1 MRTVRIGE
9 TSVGVIGL
17 GTWQFG
23 AQEWG
28 FRPEERREALRIV
41 RRALRLGANL
51 IDTAELYGRGESER
65 IIGEALAEAGQRG
78 DEVTE
83 SPETVEP
90 PAPAFI
96 ASKVMP
102 FPGTTGRV
110 LRAASASLARLRLAA
125 IDLYQLH
132 WPNPAFPLGWQVA
145 GLRRLLDDGRI
156 RHAGV
161 SNYSAR
167 RWERAE
173 ALLGRPIIANQVHYS
188 LLRRGVERDV
198 LPWAESRGRI
208 VLAYS
213 PLAQGLLSGKF
224 ENCDPPRDVRRMYW
238 RFYRLKRRGLAGLL
252 GLLRE
257 IAASHGA
264 TPAQIALAW
273 ATHRPNVIAIPGARS
288 VRQLEENARAGSIR
302 LREDEYAALAQASAV

>member
-1 MRTVRIGE
+1 MRTVRIGDDP
-9 TSVGVIGL
+9 VGVIGL

-23 AQEWG
+23 AREWD

-41 RRALRLGANL
+41 RRALQLGANL
-51 IDTAELYGRGESER
+51 IDTAEVYGRGESER
-65 IIGEALAEAGQRG
+65 IIGEALATSGDFGDSDAEEERG
-78 DEVTE
+78 
-83 SPETVEP
+83 PR
-90 PAPAFI
+90 PARPFI

-102 FPGTTGRV
+102 YIGTTGRV
-110 LRAASASLARLRLAA
+110 LRAAAGSLARLRLDA

-132 WPNPAFPLGWQVA
+132 WPNPAFPLAWQVE

-173 ALLGRPIIANQVHYS
+173 TVLGRPIIANQVHYS

-198 LPWAESRGRI
+198 LPWAESHGRV

-224 ENCDPPRDVRRMYW
+224 ENYDPPRDVRRMYW
-238 RFYRLKRRGLAGLL
+238 RLFRLKRRGLGSVL

-264 TPAQIALAW
+264 TPAQVALAW
-273 ATHRPNVIAIPGARS
+273 VTHRPNVIAIPGARS
-288 VRQLEENARAGSIR
+288 VSQLEENVRAGAIR
-302 LREDEYAALAQASAV
+302 LRDDEHAALARASAV